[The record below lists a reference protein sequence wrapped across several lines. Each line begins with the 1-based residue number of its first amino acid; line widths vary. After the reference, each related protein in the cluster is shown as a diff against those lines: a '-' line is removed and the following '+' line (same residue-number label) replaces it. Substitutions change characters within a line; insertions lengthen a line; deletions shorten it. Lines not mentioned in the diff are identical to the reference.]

1 MRKTT
6 AEELPLDRP
15 KDTMEDS
22 LTSVYLTHLLLKL
35 QIAELDYR
43 EAVEFAFN
51 YSRSMKTCES
61 FGADLVGAWS
71 TVCRNGKALT
81 VHFRDPEMLPVQVR
95 FISTLYR
102 RHVLFVILLDDDRGH
117 ETQLDLMSVER
128 VEVPVLTP
136 TDDGQSHEYSLAG
149 VWPVS

>member
-1 MRKTT
+1 MAKQNNI
-6 AEELPLDRP
+6 A
-15 KDTMEDS
+15 EDS

-51 YSRSMKTCES
+51 YSHSLKTCER
-61 FGADLVGAWS
+61 FGSDLVGAWS

-81 VHFRDPEMLPVQVR
+81 LHFRDPEMLPIQVR
-95 FISTLYR
+95 FVTGLYR
-102 RHVLFVILLDDDRGH
+102 RHRLIVVPLDDDSRH

-128 VEVPVLTP
+128 I
-136 TDDGQSHEYSLAG
+136 
-149 VWPVS
+149 